1 MIFIA
6 VKNGWLFILINPII
20 DWYSCHNNN
29 ILQLM
34 LVKLYTEQQYSDA
47 KTEVTV
53 AKIEIAIA
61 S

>member
-1 MIFIA
+1 
-6 VKNGWLFILINPII
+6 
-20 DWYSCHNNN
+20 
-29 ILQLM
+29 M